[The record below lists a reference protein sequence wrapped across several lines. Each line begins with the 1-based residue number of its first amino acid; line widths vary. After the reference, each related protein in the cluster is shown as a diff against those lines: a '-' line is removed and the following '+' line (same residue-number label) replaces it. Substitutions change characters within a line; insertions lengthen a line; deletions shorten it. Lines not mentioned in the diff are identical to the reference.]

1 MDVGPEE
8 RLVIEPSMDVVLKF
22 YQVFFFKDYQYFLSF
37 YWIWMAEMA
46 NHIC

>member
-22 YQVFFFKDYQYFLSF
+22 YQVFFFQRLSILF
-37 YWIWMAEMA
+37 ELLLDLDDRDG
-46 NHIC
+46 